1 MNTPK
6 RRVENFARPQGLLF
20 GSAPAVDGD
29 ALGAAWEAHVDA
41 CLQGEALGARAA
53 RQPEPETATTQPRY
67 RKVRGVWAPCER
79 GWVDRIVCLDGGRT
93 LHLELKACALS
104 AHPHRWTIPDGL
116 RADKS
121 EGHQARR
128 LARLARLDHMAAV
141 LLGVQPSPGVW
152 RAYLLP
158 ASPAGL
164 PPFAS
169 HASATWAELEP
180 YLLDVPVAHI
190 SAKALARALTKEPQP

>member
-1 MNTPK
+1 MSHT

-20 GSAPAVDGD
+20 GGAPAVDGD

-41 CLQGEALGARAA
+41 CLRHEALGARAA
-53 RQPEPETATTQPRY
+53 HQPEPETATTQPRY
-67 RKVRGVWAPCER
+67 RQAHGRWMPCER
-79 GWVDRIVCLDGGRT
+79 GWVDRIVCLSEGRT
-93 LHLELKACALS
+93 LHLELKACARAS
-104 AHPHRWTIPDGL
+104 HPHRWTIPDGL
-116 RADKS
+116 RADKP

-141 LLGVQPSPGVW
+141 LLGVQPSPGLWDV
-152 RAYLLP
+152 YLLP

-164 PPFAS
+164 PTFAS

-180 YLLDVPVAHI
+180 YRLAVPVAQL